1 MEKIKEK
8 KALKTAR
15 LEKAIENELLER
27 LKQVSDGEI
36 YNYPEVNYNKVLNQ
50 ASKNYQKGITFELY
64 DTVQ

>member
-64 DTVQ
+64 DTV